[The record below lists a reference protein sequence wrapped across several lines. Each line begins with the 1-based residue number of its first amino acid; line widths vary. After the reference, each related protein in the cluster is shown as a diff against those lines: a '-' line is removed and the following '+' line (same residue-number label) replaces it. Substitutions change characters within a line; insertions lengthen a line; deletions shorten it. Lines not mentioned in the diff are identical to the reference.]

1 MAGAPTEEI
10 VLGQPQKMTARIFIK
25 DVVFDPGIVYSV
37 ADALLFAKTN
47 PVGFIACLGATGAA
61 VTLKT
66 LGITQPQYLT
76 KYSKLT
82 EIALDSRTPL
92 RCSGMA
98 LLVVG
103 GVSVAT
109 GAVLPAVS
117 GFLLAVGN
125 FRLAQSISDA
135 KDAKKAAA
143 LRKEQGIE
151 EPAEEAA
158 PQKRNTL
165 QRLLHIGELGVKRPD
180 LYINAGFAAA
190 GLMAG
195 GAALFVLPIVA
206 ISFGVSMRN
215 ILKEEAEH
223 RGHPKAITA
232 GAAYT
237 FAGIGVL
244 EGHGLIALA
253 HAINASVLADAERRV
268 TPGGIST
275 IVQDTKYGLM
285 KLFRL
290 DKRKE
295 EIEDGPIPIPFSAQD
310 LGEEATP
317 PLFNAQSKLGETF
330 AAHATKNAAAQQPTL
345 IATIA
350 SNSPAPPKADNDN
363 TSVAA
368 AEIVTKKAVNAGAPK
383 PPKV

>member
-1 MAGAPTEEI
+1 
-10 VLGQPQKMTARIFIK
+10 
-25 DVVFDPGIVYSV
+25 
-37 ADALLFAKTN
+37 
-47 PVGFIACLGATGAA
+47 
-61 VTLKT
+61 
-66 LGITQPQYLT
+66 
-76 KYSKLT
+76 
-82 EIALDSRTPL
+82 
-92 RCSGMA
+92 MA

-103 GVSVAT
+103 GASVIT

-135 KDAKKAAA
+135 NEAKKAAA

-151 EPAEEAA
+151 EPEEEVA
-158 PQKRNTL
+158 PQKKSFIK
-165 QRLLHIGELGVKRPD
+165 RLAHIGELAVKRPD

-237 FAGIGVL
+237 FAGIGAL
-244 EGHGLIALA
+244 EGHGLIAIA

-268 TPGGIST
+268 TPGEGS
-275 IVQDTKYGLM
+275 
-285 KLFRL
+285 F
-290 DKRKE
+290 
-295 EIEDGPIPIPFSAQD
+295 
-310 LGEEATP
+310 
-317 PLFNAQSKLGETF
+317 
-330 AAHATKNAAAQQPTL
+330 
-345 IATIA
+345 
-350 SNSPAPPKADNDN
+350 
-363 TSVAA
+363 
-368 AEIVTKKAVNAGAPK
+368 
-383 PPKV
+383 

>member
-1 MAGAPTEEI
+1 MAGAPTKEI
-10 VLGQPQKMTARIFIK
+10 VLGQPQKMTPKVFVK
-25 DVVFDPGIVYSV
+25 DVALDPGIVYSV

-47 PVGFIACLGATGAA
+47 PVGFIACLSATGAA
-61 VTLKT
+61 VTLKS
-66 LGITQPQYLT
+66 LGITQPKYLT

-92 RCSGMA
+92 RASAMA

-103 GVSVAT
+103 GASVAT

-117 GFLLAVGN
+117 GFLLAMGN

-135 KDAKKAAA
+135 MAAKKEAA

-151 EPAEEAA
+151 EPAEAPV
-158 PQKRNTL
+158 PQKKSFIK
-165 QRLLHIGELGVKRPD
+165 RLAHIGELAVKRPD
-180 LYINAGFAAA
+180 LYINTGFAAA

-237 FAGIGVL
+237 FAGIGVV

-268 TPGGIST
+268 TPGGIPA
-275 IVQDTKYGLM
+275 IIQDTKYGLM

-295 EIEDGPIPIPFSAQD
+295 PVDDGPIPVPFSEHD
-310 LGEEATP
+310 LGEDATP
-317 PLFNAQSKLGETF
+317 LLLKESGKLGETF
-330 AAHATKNAAAQQPTL
+330 AKNAAKEAAADTQ
-345 IATIA
+345 AVA
-350 SNSPAPPKADNDN
+350 AANENSKPAMPKADNDN
-363 TSVAA
+363 DAPPAV
-368 AEIVTKKAVNAGAPK
+368 KKAVNAATPPK
-383 PPKV
+383 PPKA

>member
-1 MAGAPTEEI
+1 MAGAPTKEI
-10 VLGQPQKMTARIFIK
+10 VLGQPQKLTPKTFVTDIAL
-25 DVVFDPGIVYSV
+25 DPGIVYSV

-66 LGITQPQYLT
+66 LGVTQPKYLT

-92 RCSGMA
+92 RCSALA

-103 GVSVAT
+103 GASVAT

-117 GFLLAVGN
+117 GFMLAIGN

-135 KDAKKAAA
+135 MDAKKEAA
-143 LRKEQGIE
+143 LRKEQDIE
-151 EPAEEAA
+151 APASEAPA
-158 PQKRNTL
+158 PQKKNVL
-165 QRLLHIGELGVKRPD
+165 QRLLHIGELAAKRPD
-180 LYINAGFAAA
+180 LYINTGFAAA

-206 ISFGVSMRN
+206 VSFGVSMRN
-215 ILKEEAEH
+215 ILKEEAEY

-237 FAGIGVL
+237 FAGIGAI

-268 TPGGIST
+268 TPGGIPA
-275 IVQDTKYGLM
+275 IIQDTKYGLI

-290 DKRKE
+290 DKRKDE
-295 EIEDGPIPIPFSAQD
+295 VEDGPIPIPFSEHD
-310 LGEEATP
+310 LGEDATP
-317 PLFNAQSKLGETF
+317 PLLKEPGKLGETF
-330 AAHATKNAAAQQPTL
+330 AANAARNTVTP
-345 IATIA
+345 
-350 SNSPAPPKADNDN
+350 SPAVVPVTPTADNDN
-363 TSVAA
+363 APGTNAA
-368 AEIVTKKAVNAGAPK
+368 FTVKKAVNAAAPK
-383 PPKV
+383 PPKA

>member
-1 MAGAPTEEI
+1 MAGAPTSEI

-25 DVVFDPGIVYSV
+25 GVAFDPGIVYSV

-76 KYSKLT
+76 KYSRLT
-82 EIALDSRTPL
+82 EIALDNRTPL

-109 GAVLPAVS
+109 GAMLPAVS

-151 EPAEEAA
+151 ESAEEPA
-158 PQKRNTL
+158 PQKKSTV

-237 FAGIGVL
+237 FAGIGIV

-268 TPGGIST
+268 TPGGLPAI
-275 IVQDTKYGLM
+275 IQDTKYGLM

-295 EIEDGPIPIPFSAQD
+295 EVEDGPIPIPFSAQD
-310 LGEEATP
+310 LGEDAAT
-317 PLFNAQSKLGETF
+317 PLFNAQNKLGETF
-330 AAHATKNAAAQQPTL
+330 AAHAAKKTMAEQTVMSAA
-345 IATIA
+345 
-350 SNSPAPPKADNDN
+350 PAHDKPAAPKADNDN
-363 TSVAA
+363 APVTKAEVVA
-368 AEIVTKKAVNAGAPK
+368 KKAVNAAAPK

>member
-1 MAGAPTEEI
+1 
-10 VLGQPQKMTARIFIK
+10 MTPKVFVK

-66 LGITQPQYLT
+66 MGITQPKYLT
-76 KYSKLT
+76 KYSRLT

-103 GVSVAT
+103 GASVIT
-109 GAVLPAVS
+109 GAMLPAVS

-135 KDAKKAAA
+135 MTAKKEAA
-143 LRKEQGIE
+143 LRKEQGLE
-151 EPAEEAA
+151 EPEAEA
-158 PQKRNTL
+158 PQKKSTI
-165 QRLLHIGELGVKRPD
+165 QRLLHIGELAVKRPD

-237 FAGIGVL
+237 FAGIGVV

-268 TPGGIST
+268 TPGGIPA
-275 IVQDTKYGLM
+275 IIADTKYGIM

-295 EIEDGPIPIPFSAQD
+295 EIEDGPIPIPFSEHD
-310 LGEEATP
+310 LGEDAVP
-317 PLFNAQSKLGETF
+317 PLLKEPGKLAETF
-330 AAHATKNAAAQQPTL
+330 TANAAKNTGHEKA
-345 IATIA
+345 AVA
-350 SNSPAPPKADNDN
+350 ANENSKPAVPKADNDN
-363 TSVAA
+363 APLA
-368 AEIVTKKAVNAGAPK
+368 EAEIAAKKAVNAAAQK